1 MLKDIEAGILT
12 KGSRHS
18 LCGFGEAYAEV
29 LMQEGLS
36 CLGKEKRHLA
46 ADRKLAHWKVV
57 LAGWIKLQ
65 CGVSNR
71 WLSENLYMGN
81 IYSISKAVAAETK
94 TGSKRSKEWIKLGM
108 PKSKA

>member
-1 MLKDIEAGILT
+1 MFFLFSSAKKPYNLHFIRYRL
-12 KGSRHS
+12 
-18 LCGFGEAYAEV
+18 
-29 LMQEGLS
+29 
-36 CLGKEKRHLA
+36 LA